1 MISTVVLSG
10 FAVLTANAVS
20 YSVSVYPNSISF
32 GDTVTVSFINTGSL
46 DNQYRVGYSLGQN
59 GAVTYLNSGVWSSD
73 NLYTFVP
80 PSVGRYWVFCYA
92 RDNDGVTNTSRVVD
106 VLESSEPESSEP
118 ESSEPES
125 SEPESSISL
134 PFLPSDWEGGG
145 FVQPSAESTPD
156 LSYED
161 LPSDLDAFEVNEN
174 LTSIIGKAFNAF
186 PQKLIVLMI
195 PTVICLFIGW
205 WLHK

>member
-1 MISTVVLSG
+1 MINMFVLSG
-10 FAVLTANAVS
+10 FAALTAKAVS
-20 YSVSVYPNSISF
+20 YSVAVYPNTVSV

-46 DNQYRVGYSLGQN
+46 DNEYLVGYRLGQN
-59 GAVTYLNSGVWSSD
+59 GSITYLNGGAWSSESS
-73 NLYTFVP
+73 YIFAPT
-80 PSVGRYWVFCYA
+80 SVGRYWVWCYA
-92 RDNDGVTNTSRVVD
+92 KDSNGSTNTSRVVD
-106 VLESSEPESSEP
+106 VL

-156 LSYED
+156 LSYNE
-161 LPSDLDAFEVNEN
+161 LPSDIDAFEVSEN
-174 LTSIIGKAFNAF
+174 LTQIVGKAFNSF
-186 PQKLIVLMI
+186 PPKLIVLI
-195 PTVICLFIGW
+195 VPTIICLFVGW